1 MGNRKGQGYSKNLI
15 TLDKRT
21 PEERTRIAKMG
32 VEARLKK
39 KQQKM
44 ALQNCMKE
52 LLNMRVSSNKQKELL
67 KQFGFK
73 DEDTTNKSILMVA
86 LFKKGLTGDVG
97 AIKEIT
103 DMMDKLE
110 MFEDGKNVTGQNI
123 TINLIPKGDTTFQL
137 SEQQE
142 QDILNAQ
149 NGILDT
155 DVEEGEEEA
164 WNTDTDWKEEQEA
177 EESAEDDWGNDVYNG

>member
-15 TLDKRT
+15 TLDK
-21 PEERTRIAKMG
+21 RTRIAKMG

-142 QDILNAQ
+142 QDIFNAQ

-155 DVEEGEEEA
+155 DVDEGEQEA
-164 WNTDTDWKEEQEA
+164 WDTDTDWEEEQEA
-177 EESAEDDWGNDVYNG
+177 EESTEDDWGNDVYNG